1 MSLLKFIQKKQ
12 QGGSFR
18 DAWQAARDAKQRYF
32 NFNGRTYNSKDVG
45 NDTAWQGF
53 TDNLEQVSAQLK
65 SSAPGTHLGW
75 NPGPNNA
82 AYEQRGSDRLDRSRG
97 TNATTGEVV
106 VTGHRIS
113 KPTRQTSTRKNDDW
127 QATAGQSRMHQLQEL
142 QRNADQVN
150 LRMQNDHFLSE
161 VANVFGLTPG
171 EVTSNANKYIKVWK
185 DPKTGKSYRY
195 YTKNGINYIEG
206 GRWWNHAKQQGGRY
220 RFDGWKR
227 FVPFIDNYTYF

>member
-1 MSLLKFIQKKQ
+1 M
-12 QGGSFR
+12 
-18 DAWQAARDAKQRYF
+18 
-32 NFNGRTYNSKDVG
+32 
-45 NDTAWQGF
+45 
-53 TDNLEQVSAQLK
+53 
-65 SSAPGTHLGW
+65 
-75 NPGPNNA
+75 
-82 AYEQRGSDRLDRSRG
+82 DRSRG
-97 TNATTGEVV
+97 TNATTGEAV

-113 KPTRQTSTRKNDDW
+113 KPARQTPARKNNDW
-127 QATAGQSRMHQLQEL
+127 QATAAQSRMHQLQEQ

-150 LRMQNDHFLSE
+150 LKMQNDHFLSE

-171 EVTSNANKYIKVWK
+171 EAVSNQNKYIKIWK

-206 GRWWNHAKQQGGRY
+206 GRWWNHSTQKGGRY